1 METMLAILILAVVR
15 LAVPFA
21 ALMIIGTV
29 VQRHLK
35 ATNPRLISGCPIS
48 AGSILAHGLID

>member
-21 ALMIIGTV
+21 VLMIIGTV

-35 ATNPRLISGCPIS
+35 ATETR
-48 AGSILAHGLID
+48 A

>member
-21 ALMIIGTV
+21 VLMTIGTV

-35 ATNPRLISGCPIS
+35 ATDSR
-48 AGSILAHGLID
+48 A